1 MIVLIIAILLLVA
14 LTAVL
19 HWVIGRTRPEDLPDV
34 VQPEASCATCTGEDS
49 KCEQECMMEAATKE
63 IQYFDDEELDQYKG
77 FASCQYNEEQAEEF
91 REVMYTMK
99 EPEVK
104 EWVRSLTLR
113 GINVPDQIKD
123 ELIMLLR
130 MLVVIAVFA
139 SCSTSKNTPGTRW
152 WHSFNARYNTLF
164 NGAEAFKEG
173 DEEKIEGNMDDYTMQ
188 LPMFMASNIKSKDV
202 GKGKYNRAIE
212 KSQKAIQRHSI
223 KKRPEW
229 TKSRKKTEQDIEW
242 LNRKEYNP
250 YLWRAWLMMGR
261 SQFQKGEF
269 NEAASTFSYMSRLYR
284 TQPAIYGN
292 ARAWLARSYAQ
303 MNWLYDAEDVIKNM
317 SRDSIDWHAQKTWDA
332 TLADYNL
339 RSGKLQEAIP
349 YLRKAIKA
357 ERNSKLKARLWY
369 IMGQTQAQ
377 LGYRDEAYNAFRHV
391 IRANPP
397 YQLEFNARISMTE
410 VMAKGRSK
418 QMISKLK
425 AMARSDKNKE
435 YLDQVY
441 YAMGNIYML
450 QNDTASAIGAYEKGV
465 DKAKRAGTEKG
476 VLLLTLGDLYWDMER
491 YADAQRCYGQAIG
504 LLDQDRKGYKE
515 LARRSAILDE
525 LVPHTEAV
533 HLQDSLQELARMPEA
548 ERLAAIDRVIEALK
562 KKEKEE
568 RKRELEQE
576 AEQNRQQ
583 NAAANAGKQGAKPT
597 VPTSSKQQ
605 ETIWYFYNPQAV
617 SQGKQTF
624 AQMWGKRDNTDDWQR
639 SNRTGVP
646 FENTEVDYD
655 NINEDGTPK
664 DAGEEASDMNA
675 EETADTLKNDPHNRE
690 YYLAQIPFTD
700 EQVEASNMILQEAL
714 YYAGV
719 IFKDKLDNLG
729 QSEKCLVR
737 DETDFPEYE
746 KMPDIFYHLFLLHSR
761 RGDKL
766 RAQEYLAKMQE
777 RFAEHDLTKLLS
789 DPYFEEN
796 ARFGTHLEDSLY
808 ATTYDAFKENKR
820 DVVIANAELSEQ
832 RFPLGAHRDK
842 FIFVQGMQ
850 NLNDGQI
857 KECEEAMKTVVE
869 KYPQSEVAALAGM
882 IMKGVQS
889 GRRLYGGSFDLSDIW
904 DRRSAESATGG
915 DSTATRL
922 SDERNTPFTFM
933 LVYQPDSVNE
943 NQLLYELARYNF
955 TTFMVRNFD
964 INKQDDGALRRMQV
978 SGFMS
983 YDEALQYARQLF
995 ANESVAEQI
1004 RPCRTIIIGEHNLSL
1019 LGVQYSYNDYLEFY
1033 DKHFAPL
1040 EISTEKLL
1048 NLPESIEQPLDP
1060 EDLPEEG
1067 DEDYEDEDYEDDEY
1081 IDDLDRIL
1089 FD

>member
-1 MIVLIIAILLLVA
+1 MTVLIVAILLLVA
-14 LTAVL
+14 MTALL
-19 HWVIGRTRPEDLPDV
+19 HLVIGRTRPEDLPEV

-63 IQYFDDEELDQYKG
+63 IQYFDDEELDRYKG
-77 FASCQYNEEQAEEF
+77 YASCQYDEEQADEF

-99 EPEVK
+99 ESEVK

-113 GINVPDQIKD
+113 EINVPDQIKD

-130 MLVVIAVFA
+130 MLVVVVLIT
-139 SCSTSKNTPGTRW
+139 SCSTSKNTSGTRW
-152 WHSFNARYNTLF
+152 WHSFNARYNTMY
-164 NGAEAFKEG
+164 NGTEAFLEG
-173 DEEKIEGNMDDYTMQ
+173 DEEKLQGNMDDYTEI
-188 LPMFMASNIKSKDV
+188 LPMFIAANKKSKDT
-202 GKGKYNRAIE
+202 GKGKYDRAIE

-229 TKSRKKTEQDIEW
+229 TKSRKKTERDIEW

-250 YLWRAWLMMGR
+250 YLWRAWFLMGR

-303 MNWLYDAEDVIKNM
+303 MDWLYDAEDVIKNM
-317 SRDSIDWHAQKTWDA
+317 SRDSIDWRAQKAWDA
-332 TLADYNL
+332 TLADFKL
-339 RSGKLQEAIP
+339 RSGLGEEAIP

-357 ERNSKLKARLWY
+357 ERNSKLRARLWF
-369 IMGQTQAQ
+369 IMGQTLSQA
-377 LGYRDEAYNAFRHV
+377 GRREEAYDAYKRV

-410 VMAKGRSK
+410 VMANGRTK
-418 QMISKLK
+418 QMIGKLK

-450 QNDTASAIGAYEKGV
+450 QKDTLSAIGAYEKGV
-465 DKAKRAGTEKG
+465 AKAERAGTEKG
-476 VLLLTLGDLYWDMER
+476 VLLLTLGNLYWNMER
-491 YADAQRCYGQAIG
+491 YADAQRCYGEAIG

-515 LARRSAILDE
+515 LSRRSMILDE
-525 LVPHTEAV
+525 LVPHTESI

-568 RKRELEQE
+568 RKRELERE

-583 NAAANAGKQGAKPT
+583 NEAANNNRQNKPT
-597 VPTSSKQQ
+597 VPTSSKQ
-605 ETIWYFYNPQAV
+605 ESVWYFYNPQAV

-624 AQMWGKRDNTDDWQR
+624 AQLWGKRDNADDWRR
-639 SNRTGVP
+639 SNRTVVQ
-646 FENTEVDYD
+646 FENAEVDYD
-655 NINEDGTPK
+655 NINDDGTVK
-664 DAGEEASDMNA
+664 DDSEGASDKKEEEA
-675 EETADTLKNDPHNRE
+675 TDTLKNDPHNRE
-690 YYLAQIPFTD
+690 YYLAQIPFTE
-700 EQVEASNMILQEAL
+700 EQIEASNIILQEAL
-714 YYAGV
+714 YNAGV
-719 IFKDKLDNLG
+719 IFKDKLDNLS

-737 DETDFPEYE
+737 DEKYFPEYE
-746 KMPDIFYHLFLLHSR
+746 KMPEIFYHLFLLHSR
-761 RGDKL
+761 RGDK
-766 RAQEYLAKMQE
+766 AKANEYLEKMQQ

-808 ATTYDAFKENKR
+808 AATYNAFKENR
-820 DVVIANAELSEQ
+820 REEVSSNVELSEQ

-842 FIFVQGMQ
+842 FIFIEGMQ
-850 NLNDGQI
+850 NLNDGKA

-889 GRRLYGGSFDLSDIW
+889 GRRLYGGSFDLNDIW
-904 DRRSAESATGG
+904 DRRSAESVTGG
-915 DSTATRL
+915 DSTAMRL
-922 SDERNTPFTFM
+922 SEERNTPFTFM

-943 NQLLYELARYNF
+943 NQMLYELARYNF

-964 INKQDDGALRRMQV
+964 ITMMDDGGLRRMQIA
-978 SGFMS
+978 GFMN
-983 YDEALQYARQLF
+983 YDEALQYARQLY
-995 ANESVAEQI
+995 ASEAVAEQI
-1004 RPCRTIIIGEHNLSL
+1004 RHCRTIIIGEHNLSL
-1019 LGVQYSYNDYLEFY
+1019 LGVQYSYNEYQAFY
-1033 DKHFAPL
+1033 DKNFAPL

-1048 NLPESIEQPLDP
+1048 NLPESIDQPLDP
-1060 EDLPEEG
+1060 EDMPEEG
-1067 DEDYEDEDYEDDEY
+1067 EDDYDEDYEEGNDEPM
-1081 IDDLDRIL
+1081 DDLDRIL
-1089 FD
+1089 FGY